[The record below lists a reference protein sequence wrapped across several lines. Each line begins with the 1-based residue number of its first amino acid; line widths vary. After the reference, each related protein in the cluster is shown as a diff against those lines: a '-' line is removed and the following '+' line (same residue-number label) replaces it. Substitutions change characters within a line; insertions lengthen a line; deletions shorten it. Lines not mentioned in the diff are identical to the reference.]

1 MIRPKEKQVI
11 ARLKILLHPRGEAA
25 RLHAAGEVLNDLWLR
40 AGKSA
45 NLPMQ
50 LHLAGRPYSSR
61 DDLRGSSVQQTSPT
75 LGSSNSTSWPKP
87 PGGLAG
93 DFSESSKKD
102 CPSTSFSRV
111 CGRRG
116 CVPACGRGHGR
127 QRRRWSECVSWENCH
142 EPNKTVTD
150 GPS

>member
-1 MIRPKEKQVI
+1 MIRPKEKTGHCEVENSTSSERRSCSGCT
-11 ARLKILLHPRGEAA
+11 RLVRCFLI
-25 RLHAAGEVLNDLWLR
+25 LWLR

-87 PGGLAG
+87 AGSIAG
-93 DFSESSKKD
+93 DFFRVVQKGLPIDKLFARVRQARLRAGLRPGPRSPEAKVERMRLLGK
-102 CPSTSFSRV
+102 FS
-111 CGRRG
+111 
-116 CVPACGRGHGR
+116 
-127 QRRRWSECVSWENCH
+127 
-142 EPNKTVTD
+142 
-150 GPS
+150 